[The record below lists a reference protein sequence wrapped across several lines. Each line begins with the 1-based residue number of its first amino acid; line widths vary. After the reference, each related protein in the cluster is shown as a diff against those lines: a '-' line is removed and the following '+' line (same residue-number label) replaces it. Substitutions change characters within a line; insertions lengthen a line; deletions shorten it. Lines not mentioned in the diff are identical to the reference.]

1 MFNREEIERLKMEKQ
16 NLQSQL
22 KVKTMENEQLQ
33 NQYIHK
39 SNELN
44 DIVADVFLAFRR
56 IVEIAERND
65 YGDPLQKI
73 SQLKEFAKNQK
84 DYYANLTLKNRVTT
98 TDND

>member
-1 MFNREEIERLKMEKQ
+1 MFNREEIERLNAEKE

-22 KVKTMENEQLQ
+22 EVKSMQLSQLQ

-39 SNELN
+39 SNELS

-73 SQLKEFAKNQK
+73 SQLKEFAKDQK